1 MSASLHPQR
10 SGTPRNSLEDVRGR
24 MAKADLKKV
33 EEQARAA
40 FGRVLRTAV
49 AISGMSDKEA
59 CVELGA
65 VTEDD
70 PISAAQFSRWLAGT
84 ETAQLWR
91 WYLSRKLRTAL
102 RTAEALDAGL
112 RVRTVIEEDDR
123 RISA

>member
-1 MSASLHPQR
+1 MQSSVRAEAE
-10 SGTPRNSLEDVRGR
+10 GTPRNRFEDVRSR

-33 EEQARAA
+33 EEQGRAA

-49 AISGMSDKEA
+49 ALAGMTDKEA
-59 CVELGA
+59 CVELGW
-65 VTEDD
+65 VTEDE

-91 WYLSRKLRTAL
+91 WYLSRRLRTAL

-123 RISA
+123 RLA